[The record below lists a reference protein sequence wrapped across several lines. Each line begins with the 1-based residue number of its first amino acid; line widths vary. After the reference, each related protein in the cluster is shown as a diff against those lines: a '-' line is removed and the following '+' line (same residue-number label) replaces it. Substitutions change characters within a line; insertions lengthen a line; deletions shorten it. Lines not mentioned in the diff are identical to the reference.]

1 MKELEVK
8 ILDIPYEKIKKKFQ
22 ELWVIYIDTQDLK
35 TIFLENINWRI
46 CRIRKERDNIIIN
59 TKIWEIKNWIK
70 INNEFEFIAEG
81 NLLEILFFFETMGF
95 KRIKMLRKIRENYL
109 FEGVKISI
117 DNNFEIPKNM
127 EIEWKSIDSICSFVS
142 KIWFL

>member
-1 MKELEVK
+1 MDT
-8 ILDIPYEKIKKKFQ
+8 INEKIK
-22 ELWVIYIDTQDLK
+22 IAD
-35 TIFLENINWRI
+35 N
-46 CRIRKERDNIIIN
+46 NIIRNIEL
-59 TKIWEIKNWIK
+59 IDS
-70 INNEFEFIAEG
+70 EG

-109 FEGVKISI
+109 FEG
-117 DNNFEIPKNM
+117 NNFEIPKNM

>member
-1 MKELEVK
+1 MDT
-8 ILDIPYEKIKKKFQ
+8 INEKIK
-22 ELWVIYIDTQDLK
+22 IAD
-35 TIFLENINWRI
+35 N
-46 CRIRKERDNIIIN
+46 NIIRNIEL
-59 TKIWEIKNWIK
+59 IDS
-70 INNEFEFIAEG
+70 EG

-109 FEGVKISI
+109 FEGIKISI